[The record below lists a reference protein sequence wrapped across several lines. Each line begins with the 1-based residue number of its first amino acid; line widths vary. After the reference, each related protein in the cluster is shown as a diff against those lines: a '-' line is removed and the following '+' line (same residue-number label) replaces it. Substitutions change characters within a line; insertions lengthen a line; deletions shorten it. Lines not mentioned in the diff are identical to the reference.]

1 MKEIDGFFLLTKLIK
16 KSNKLMLER
25 ICDEKKMNEFEREQ
39 FLEEYLK
46 PSFYTPIIGSK
57 MDEEAQFYLLKKD
70 KSVSTKK

>member
-1 MKEIDGFFLLTKLIK
+1 MTEIDGFFLLTKLIK

-46 PSFYTPIIGSK
+46 PSYYTPIIGYK
-57 MDEEAQFYLLKKD
+57 MDEEAQFYLLKKN
-70 KSVSTKK
+70 KNVPTKK